1 MAKYS
6 FTVMSLTVLN
16 PIYSFSELITF
27 FIFEKL
33 CKDKEVFFI
42 YKAIKFPFY
51 INMAK
56 YSFTVMSFALK

>member
-33 CKDKEVFFI
+33 DKEVFFI
-42 YKAIKFPFY
+42 FKAIKFPFY
-51 INMAK
+51 NNMAK